1 MGFSNLRDSG
11 SVPWTILNFGGKS
24 PAYFVCLFVLTD
36 AQEKQI
42 GFATLGRERPIGW
55 DIAHVQ
61 NNFIDLYPAQ

>member
-1 MGFSNLRDSG
+1 MSLFIALFLRRSK
-11 SVPWTILNFGGKS
+11 WNTI
-24 PAYFVCLFVLTD
+24 VCLFVLTD

-42 GFATLGRERPIGW
+42 DFATLGRERPIGW